1 MSWQAYRLLFRVLSP
16 IHIGFERIGNLQR
29 TRPYVLGRNLWAAA
43 AAKMVLEGRVAS
55 YEQAR
60 SELTEHFCFGYLFPT
75 LLGQTVFAPCY
86 RDDGLFFGLDQRIG
100 QQEFEHRFLSSTAHT
115 ALNPASRG
123 AEEGS
128 LHEVECVLP
137 RTRPDGRPTYLAG
150 VLFARRGTTEATLRS
165 LLDDLQVGG
174 ERTYGMGRL
183 RLESAEA
190 VEKDPFPGFE
200 VDPRQDAPIAR
211 GQGPIPAHW
220 LIDGTQVEG
229 LGVKGE
235 IEILVGRETRD
246 SGYGMSL
253 TTPAACWCPGSVPD
267 SARSFRI
274 LPQGLWEDWLPQVG
288 ATANV

>member
-16 IHIGFERIGNLQR
+16 IHIGFERIGNLQL

-43 AAKMVLEGRVAS
+43 AARLVLEGLVAG

-60 SELTEHFCFGYLFPT
+60 SELTSQYCFGYLFPT
-75 LLGQTVFAPCY
+75 LSNETVFVPCY

-100 QQEFEHRFLSSTAHT
+100 QQEFEHRFLSSMAHT

-128 LHEVECVLP
+128 LHEVEYVLP
-137 RTRPDGRPTYLAG
+137 RARPDGRPTYLTG
-150 VLFARRGTTEATLRS
+150 VLFARAGTSKAWLRS
-165 LLDDLQVGG
+165 LFDDLQVGG

-190 VEKDPFPGFE
+190 TGKDVFLGFE
-200 VDPRQDAPIAR
+200 VDLQQDTPIAR

-220 LIDGTQVEG
+220 LIDGTQAEG
-229 LGVKGE
+229 PGVKGE
-235 IEILVGRETRD
+235 IEFLVGRDTRD
-246 SGYGMSL
+246 SGYGMLL
-253 TTPAACWCPGSVPD
+253 TRPAACWCPGSVPD

-274 LPQGLWEDWLPQVG
+274 LPQGLWEELR
-288 ATANV
+288 

>member
-1 MSWQAYRLLFRVLSP
+1 MSWHAYRLFFRVLSP
-16 IHIGFERIGNLQR
+16 IHVGFERIGNLQR

-43 AAKMVLEGRVAS
+43 AAKMVLEGQVAG

-60 SELTEHFCFGYLFPT
+60 SELTGHYCFGYLFPT
-75 LLGQTVFAPCY
+75 FPAETVFTPYY

-100 QQEFEHRFLSSTAHT
+100 QREFEHRFLSSTAHT

-150 VLFARRGTTEATLRS
+150 VLFAPATTSEATLRS
-165 LLDDLQVGG
+165 LFDDLQVGG

-190 VEKDPFPGFE
+190 TGKDLFPGFE
-200 VDPRQDAPIAR
+200 VDLRQDSPIAQGR
-211 GQGPIPAHW
+211 GPIPAHW
-220 LIDGTQVEG
+220 LIDGTQGEG
-229 LGVKGE
+229 IGVKGE
-235 IEILVGRETRD
+235 IEFLVGRDTRD
-246 SGYGMSL
+246 SGYGTSL
-253 TTPAACWCPGSVPD
+253 TRPAVCWCPGSVPD
-267 SARSFRI
+267 SGRSFRI
-274 LPQGLWEDWLPQVG
+274 LPQGFWEELR
-288 ATANV
+288 

>member
-1 MSWQAYRLLFRVLSP
+1 MSWQAHRLLFRVLSP

-43 AAKMVLEGRVAS
+43 AARLVLEGRVAG

-60 SELTEHFCFGYLFPT
+60 SELTGQYCFGYLFPT
-75 LLGQTVFAPCY
+75 LPNETIFVPCY

-100 QQEFEHRFLSSTAHT
+100 QREFEHRFLGSTAHT

-137 RTRPDGRPTYLAG
+137 RTRQDGKPTYLTGVIFAQAG
-150 VLFARRGTTEATLRS
+150 TSDATLRS
-165 LLDDLQVGG
+165 LFDDLQVGG

-183 RLESAEA
+183 RLESAVA
-190 VEKDPFPGFE
+190 TGKDLFPGFE
-200 VDPRQDAPIAR
+200 VDLQQDTPIAR

-220 LIDGTQVEG
+220 LIHGTQGG

-235 IEILVGRETRD
+235 IEILIGRDTRD

-253 TTPAACWCPGSVPD
+253 TRPAACWCPGSVSD

-274 LPQGLWEDWLPQVG
+274 LPQGLWEELR
-288 ATANV
+288 

>member
-1 MSWQAYRLLFRVLSP
+1 MTWQAYRLLFRVLSP
-16 IHIGFERIGNLQR
+16 IHIGFERIGNLLR

-43 AAKMVLEGRVAS
+43 AARLVLERQVAC
-55 YEQAR
+55 YEQVR
-60 SELTEHFCFGYLFPT
+60 LELTTQYCFGYLFPT
-75 LLGQTVFAPCY
+75 LPNETVFAPCY

-100 QQEFEHRFLSSTAHT
+100 QREFEHRFLSSTAHT

-128 LHEVECVLP
+128 LHEVECLLP

-190 VEKDPFPGFE
+190 TGKDVFLGFE
-200 VDPRQDAPIAR
+200 VDLQQDTPIAR

-220 LIDGTQVEG
+220 LIDGTQAEG
-229 LGVKGE
+229 LNVKGE
-235 IEILVGRETRD
+235 IEFLIGRDTRD

-253 TTPAACWCPGSVPD
+253 TMPAACWCPGSVPD
-267 SARSFRI
+267 STCSFRI
-274 LPQGLWEDWLPQVG
+274 LPQGLWEELR
-288 ATANV
+288 

>member
-1 MSWQAYRLLFRVLSP
+1 MSWRAYRLLFRVLSP

-43 AAKMVLEGRVAS
+43 AAKMVLEGRAAD

-60 SELTEHFCFGYLFPT
+60 SALTERYRFGYLFPT
-75 LLGQTVFAPCY
+75 LLDQTVFAPYYC
-86 RDDGLFFGLDQRIG
+86 DEGLFFGLDQRIR
-100 QQEFEHRFLSSTAHT
+100 QREFEYRFLSSTAHT
-115 ALNPASRG
+115 ALNPASRS

-128 LHEVECVLP
+128 LHEVECLLP
-137 RTRPDGRPTYLAG
+137 RTRPDGRPTYLTG
-150 VLFARRGTTEATLRS
+150 VLFAQTGTSEDTLRS
-165 LLDDLQVGG
+165 LFDDLQVGG

-190 VEKDPFPGFE
+190 TEKDLFPGFV
-200 VDPRQDAPIAR
+200 VDLRQATPIAR

-220 LIDGTQVEG
+220 LICGAEAGG

-235 IEILVGRETRD
+235 IEILIGRDTRD
-246 SGYGMSL
+246 SGYGVSL
-253 TTPAACWCPGSVPD
+253 TKPAACWCPGSVPD

-274 LPQGLWEDWLPQVG
+274 LPQGLWVELRG
-288 ATANV
+288 ETG

>member
-43 AAKMVLEGRVAS
+43 AAKMVLEGRVAG
-55 YEQAR
+55 YEEAR
-60 SELTEHFCFGYLFPT
+60 SELAGQYCIGYLFPT
-75 LLGQTVFAPCY
+75 LSNETVFAPCY
-86 RDDGLFFGLDQRIG
+86 GDDGLFFGLDQHIG
-100 QQEFEHRFLSSTAHT
+100 QREFEHRFLSSTAHT

-128 LHEVECVLP
+128 LHEVECLLP

-183 RLESAEA
+183 RLESAEPT
-190 VEKDPFPGFE
+190 DGGLFPGFE
-200 VDPRQDAPIAR
+200 VDRQQDRPIAR

-220 LIDGTQVEG
+220 LIGIMEAQD
-229 LGVKGE
+229 LGVTGE
-235 IEILVGRETRD
+235 IEILIGRDTCD
-246 SGYGMSL
+246 SGYGVSL
-253 TTPAACWCPGSVPD
+253 SRAAASWCPGSVPN

-274 LPQGLWEDWLPQVG
+274 LPQGLWEELR
-288 ATANV
+288 